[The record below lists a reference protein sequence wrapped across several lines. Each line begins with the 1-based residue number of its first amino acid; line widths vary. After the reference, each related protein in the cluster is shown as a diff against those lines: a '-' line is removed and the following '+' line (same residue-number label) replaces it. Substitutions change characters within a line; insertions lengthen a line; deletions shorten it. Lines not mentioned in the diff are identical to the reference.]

1 LLVNPGSVIFVIME
15 AILIHPEN
23 AAQLKTVKAV
33 LKALKVPFE
42 PQTTKLSAH
51 VSASIGKSMAQYE
64 EGQTISL
71 DEFTKRHFTK
81 K

>member
-1 LLVNPGSVIFVIME
+1 MGS
-15 AILIHPEN
+15 ILIHPEN

-42 PQTTKLSAH
+42 PQSVVLPSH
-51 VSASIGKSMAQYE
+51 VSASIEKSLKQFEA
-64 EGQTISL
+64 GDTISL
-71 DEFTKRHFTK
+71 EEFKEKYFSK